1 LPGETVYLKGRNIYI
16 YNKENPNGFKL
27 EEPYLQNEDFDLGEE
42 KIQLKN
48 DEYFV
53 LGDNRNESFDSRRWG
68 PLKKDRIIGKVSFKI
83 SPLGRLI
90 KIIKFNNL

>member
-1 LPGETVYLKGRNIYI
+1 
-16 YNKENPNGFKL
+16 
-27 EEPYLQNEDFDLGEE
+27 
-42 KIQLKN
+42 
-48 DEYFV
+48 

>member
-1 LPGETVYLKGRNIYI
+1 
-16 YNKENPNGFKL
+16 
-27 EEPYLQNEDFDLGEE
+27 
-42 KIQLKN
+42 
-48 DEYFV
+48 V
-53 LGDNRNESFDSRRWG
+53 LGDKRNESCESRRWG